1 MKFDGVTWVWLDL
14 DDTLID
20 FKVNSR
26 AALRILHDECA
37 LHRFIPSVDEWVE
50 TYESHNH
57 SLWDR
62 YSRQEITQEF
72 LRVDRFFTPL
82 HKGWT
87 GTDEELVKFSWELD
101 TIYLER
107 LAQQKTLIPGAI
119 RLLDYLRERNY
130 YIGVLS
136 NGFTSVQHAKLT
148 NTGLATKID
157 LLVLSDDIGVNKP
170 DTRIYRHAMERA
182 ADLEPSHHLM
192 IGDNLST
199 DIRGALDSGWHAIH
213 LDRSTSGSA
222 RWADT
227 HLVTPDLTS
236 IPGILE

>member
-1 MKFDGVTWVWLDL
+1 M
-14 DDTLID
+14 
-20 FKVNSR
+20 
-26 AALRILHDECA
+26 C
-37 LHRFIPSVDEWVE
+37 
-50 TYESHNH
+50 
-57 SLWDR
+57 
-62 YSRQEITQEF
+62 
-72 LRVDRFFTPL
+72 
-82 HKGWT
+82 
-87 GTDEELVKFSWELD
+87 
-101 TIYLER
+101 
-107 LAQQKTLIPGAI
+107 I
-119 RLLDYLRERNY
+119 RDS

-148 NTGLATKID
+148 NTGLAPKID